1 MLNEILKVVL
11 AFLSAT
17 EKKLKSYTDISI
29 GEALE
34 NVPTYFRSTV
44 KNGELTVREV
54 VSSSVSNMEINITTY
69 EEEV

>member
-1 MLNEILKVVL
+1 MFNEILKVVL
-11 AFLSAT
+11 AFLGAT
-17 EKKLKSYTDISI
+17 EKKLKGYTDK
-29 GEALE
+29 ALE

-54 VSSSVSNMEINITTY
+54 VNSSVSNGEINITTY